1 MEILLEYKEKHMEK
15 LVVANMKMNILSP
28 VERERYFKL
37 FKKEIAG
44 KKMTRTEIVLCPPA
58 VHLEAFKK
66 LKSKKV
72 SLGAQNIFWERSGS
86 YTGEVSADMVKNF
99 GADYV
104 ILGHSERRR
113 YFGENNEEISLKIM
127 AALKTGISPILCVGE
142 NDKRGNSAGAVLAQL
157 KSCLTEVTVTR
168 IENVVICYEPVWAI
182 SANKPDHLPTTDEV
196 MSARILIKKF
206 LVQKYG
212 VKVADKVKIIYGGSV
227 DAKNVKSICV
237 DSGMDGALVG
247 RESLAPFEFVKIAEV
262 ING

>member
-1 MEILLEYKEKHMEK
+1 MEK

-28 VERERYFKL
+28 LERERYFKL
-37 FKKEIAG
+37 FKKEMAG
-44 KKMTRTEIVLCPPA
+44 KKMTRVEMVLCPPA
-58 VHLEAFKK
+58 LHLEAFKK
-66 LKSKKV
+66 LKNKKV
-72 SLGAQNIFWERSGS
+72 SLGVQNIFWERSGS
-86 YTGEVSADMVKNF
+86 YTGEVSADMAKNF

-113 YFGENNEEISLKIM
+113 YFGENNEEVGLKIM
-127 AALKTGISPILCVGE
+127 AALKIGMRPILCVGE
-142 NDKRGNSAGAVLAQL
+142 NDKRGNSAAQILAQL
-157 KSCLTEVTVTR
+157 KSCLKEVIAAR

-212 VKVADKVKIIYGGSV
+212 AKIADKVKIIYGGSV
-227 DAKNVKSICV
+227 DSKNVKNMCV

-247 RESLAPFEFVKIAEV
+247 RESLAPFEFVKIAEI
-262 ING
+262 INQ